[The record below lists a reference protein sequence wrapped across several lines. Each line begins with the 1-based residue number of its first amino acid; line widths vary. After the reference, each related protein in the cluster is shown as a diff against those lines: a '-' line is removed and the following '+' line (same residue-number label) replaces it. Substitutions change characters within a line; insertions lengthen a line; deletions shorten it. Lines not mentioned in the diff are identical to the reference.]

1 MRRTRLDDRDCSIAK
16 TVDAVGDPWTLLIV
30 RDALLGVA
38 RFEDLQRRLGTPRA
52 TLANRLA
59 QLVQIDVLRKDDDG
73 SYHLTDKGRALRP
86 VLITMMQWGDHW
98 VRDDEPPTRLI
109 EVGTGRNIRPVLVD
123 SETGTPIDQLQV
135 RAEGPLVEGL
145 PRRDDREL

>member
-1 MRRTRLDDRDCSIAK
+1 MRRTRLDDRACSIAK

-38 RFEDLQRRLGTPRA
+38 RFEDFHRRLGTPRA

-59 QLVQIDVLRKDDDG
+59 QLVEIDVLHKDDGG

-86 VLITMMQWGDHW
+86 VIITMMQWGDHW

-109 EVGTGRNIRPVLVD
+109 EAGTGRWIRPVLVD
-123 SETGTPIDQLQV
+123 RETGVPIDQLQV

-145 PRRDDREL
+145 PARADGDL